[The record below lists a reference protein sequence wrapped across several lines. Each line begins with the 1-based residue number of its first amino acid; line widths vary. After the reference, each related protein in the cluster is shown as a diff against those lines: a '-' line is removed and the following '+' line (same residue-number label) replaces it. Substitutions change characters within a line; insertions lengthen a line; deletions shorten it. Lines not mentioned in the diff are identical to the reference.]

1 MELNSLVKEYL
12 KAQGLQET
20 LETFDSEVNEKIAA
34 RTSKSLHE

>member
-20 LETFDSEVNEKIAA
+20 LETFDAEVNEKISA
-34 RTSKSLHE
+34 RTSRSLPE